1 MPSSLSGVV
10 TLTTLL
16 APHNMLRPSKT
27 SLQLETLA
35 TLPHLRV
42 LDITF
47 NKKCGEIK
55 LRDTVFTYL
64 PFVDLKTTTFTMN
77 TASASDR
84 DVTLLRSQLEP
95 WSTTALRRRLVAD
108 FGCEVLSPEV
118 PRDEVMEAVLGM
130 YAKEGPRCIV
140 KTEGT
145 SLDQTIRT
153 ELLEV
158 SPVRQNIVPYAL
170 IWG

>member
-1 MPSSLSGVV
+1 
-10 TLTTLL
+10 
-16 APHNMLRPSKT
+16 MLRPSKT
-27 SLQLETLA
+27 SLRLETLA

-47 NKKCGEIK
+47 NKKCGDIK
-55 LRDTVFTYL
+55 LRDTVFSYL

-108 FGCEVLSPEV
+108 FGCEVLSPEI
-118 PRDEVMEAVLGM
+118 PRNEVMEAVLGM
-130 YAKEGPRCIV
+130 YGKEGPRCMV

-145 SLDQTIRT
+145 FLDHTIRT

-158 SPVRQNIVPYAL
+158 FASLEHDTIYVL
-170 IWG
+170 